1 MNRKLQ
7 IIKFCKRQRIQNKK
21 RIESNQYLISFRNR
35 ILKKQRKKSIM
46 KKAKFNNQMKNVKMM
61 NWKFVTQPKILVSK
75 ESQKKKG
82 KQKEQS
88 YKTQIEILFT

>member
-1 MNRKLQ
+1 
-7 IIKFCKRQRIQNKK
+7 
-21 RIESNQYLISFRNR
+21 
-35 ILKKQRKKSIM
+35 M
-46 KKAKFNNQMKNVKMM
+46 KKAKLNNQMKNVKMM